1 MQGYRICFTS
11 VHQMNTFLQ
20 KDSAPDVLHSSQAP
34 QTDRKTFLEL
44 WIGEKKRAVRDQ
56 LVLVVVGGSYYER
69 DCHKEWLQSIEEE
82 EWFDNDVGLMRAR
95 FTTLSKMFQAIYSN
109 TSLPD
114 GWGDII
120 ENTSVDIASA
130 SDDERTLTKVVPMA
144 VAIIG
149 YDLRNCCL

>member
-1 MQGYRICFTS
+1 
-11 VHQMNTFLQ
+11 
-20 KDSAPDVLHSSQAP
+20 
-34 QTDRKTFLEL
+34 
-44 WIGEKKRAVRDQ
+44 
-56 LVLVVVGGSYYER
+56 
-69 DCHKEWLQSIEEE
+69 
-82 EWFDNDVGLMRAR
+82 MRAR

-114 GWGDII
+114 GWGDVI

>member
-1 MQGYRICFTS
+1 M
-11 VHQMNTFLQ
+11 
-20 KDSAPDVLHSSQAP
+20 LHVSQAP
-34 QTDRKTFLEL
+34 QTDREAFLEW
-44 WIGEKKRAVRDQ
+44 WIGGKKRAVRDQ
-56 LVLVVVGGSYYER
+56 VVLVVVGSSYDC

-114 GWGDII
+114 GWGDVI